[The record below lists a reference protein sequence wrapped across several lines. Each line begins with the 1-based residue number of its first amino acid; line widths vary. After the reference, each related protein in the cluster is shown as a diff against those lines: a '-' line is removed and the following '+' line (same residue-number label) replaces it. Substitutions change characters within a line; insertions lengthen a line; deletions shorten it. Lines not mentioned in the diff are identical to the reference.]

1 MPPAKKNAK
10 KSPAP
15 SDPKDGANADD
26 VVTMQF
32 RGQTFTV
39 PRHLDDWETD
49 ACIALSEKNFLL
61 AVKVQLTA
69 GNQWTRFN
77 ALGSKRRDL
86 MEFLAIFGA
95 AVMQEVVS

>member
-1 MPPAKKNAK
+1 MK
-10 KSPAP
+10 
-15 SDPKDGANADD
+15 
-26 VVTMQF
+26 F

-39 PRHLDDWETD
+39 PRDLDDWETD

-61 AVKVQLTA
+61 AVKIQLSA

-95 AVMQEVVS
+95 AVMNEVVG